1 MYTCIHS
8 LLYILLFCGIFIV
21 NCQFTGSEHI
31 ADTSCG
37 IPYLYQISALCQNE
51 IDCIVSF
58 SDVGTYLGCWNA
70 LGGLRSLVR
79 MFFGSAKSATHSDTN
94 GFGVPGWEV
103 KQNL

>member
-1 MYTCIHS
+1 M
-8 LLYILLFCGIFIV
+8 

-37 IPYLYQISALCQNE
+37 IPCLDQMSALCQDEADYSVN
-51 IDCIVSF
+51 C
-58 SDVGTYLGCWNA
+58 SDVQTYLVCWNA

-79 MFFGSAKSATHSDTN
+79 MFFGSAKSATHSDTD

-103 KQNL
+103 KHSL